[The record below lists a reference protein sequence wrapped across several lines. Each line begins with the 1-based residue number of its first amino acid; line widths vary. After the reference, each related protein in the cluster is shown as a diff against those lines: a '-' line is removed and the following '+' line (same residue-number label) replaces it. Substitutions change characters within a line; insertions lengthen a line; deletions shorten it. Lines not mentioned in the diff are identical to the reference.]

1 MESGHFIDASSAAAT
16 LTTASGTVVVGGTG
30 ISQSGGGG
38 GVPKVAYQVSRVVPI
53 ASAAVTQSQL
63 HPVAGEISNVE
74 DDGDGG
80 SQTTS
85 GGTIQAVL
93 TNGLNGQFYVI
104 GNPSDVLGARTIA
117 PRGGVMA
124 GGAERAV
131 SSSSERRRATHNEV
145 ERRRRDT
152 INNMIMKLG
161 KLIPDLFNPETGPPK
176 NNTLSKGGILARAC
190 EYVTEMRQSNQ
201 SLKEKA
207 AKAEKL
213 LSENEKLQHQLDA
226 MKQENEL
233 LRQHLDS
240 NGILVKK
247 VDNILT
253 DSNS

>member
-93 TNGLNGQFYVI
+93 TNGLNGQVGRVFMKINKFRNKSIIFV
-104 GNPSDVLGARTIA
+104 SD
-117 PRGGVMA
+117 
-124 GGAERAV
+124 
-131 SSSSERRRATHNEV
+131 
-145 ERRRRDT
+145 
-152 INNMIMKLG
+152 KL
-161 KLIPDLFNPETGPPK
+161 
-176 NNTLSKGGILARAC
+176 
-190 EYVTEMRQSNQ
+190 
-201 SLKEKA
+201 
-207 AKAEKL
+207 
-213 LSENEKLQHQLDA
+213 
-226 MKQENEL
+226 
-233 LRQHLDS
+233 
-240 NGILVKK
+240 
-247 VDNILT
+247 
-253 DSNS
+253 